1 MIWIMSTLMASE
13 LRILRLP
20 NTPTDDY
27 NSRFEE
33 VEDKEPLK
41 PAKRPRESDIAGED
55 KVGKAE
61 KKKKLKADN
70 GKAIPVETPSDQQK
84 SEKKEKKSRKQDKK
98 VEEVVKEKKEEEIP
112 KKGSKLPKKTI
123 AGGIVV
129 QDHSIGTGPMAKK
142 GDTLK
147 LRYVGKLTN
156 GKEFDKNTHGKPVR
170 NSRIEVG

>member
-1 MIWIMSTLMASE
+1 M
-13 LRILRLP
+13 
-20 NTPTDDY
+20 
-27 NSRFEE
+27 
-33 VEDKEPLK
+33 
-41 PAKRPRESDIAGED
+41 
-55 KVGKAE
+55 
-61 KKKKLKADN
+61 
-70 GKAIPVETPSDQQK
+70 
-84 SEKKEKKSRKQDKK
+84 
-98 VEEVVKEKKEEEIP
+98 VKEQKGEEKP

-123 AGGIVV
+123 AGGILI